1 MRNVIELVDQIY
13 VKVYGFLSFAKN
25 MGKKCGQTL
34 LYTTKKSAADTLK
47 IASDRGIQ
55 KTAETTGNLFGNK
68 IIRLL
73 QRVVVRIQENC
84 LPRKYHK

>member
-25 MGKKCGQTL
+25 MDKKYGQTL
-34 LYTTKKSAADTLK
+34 LYTTKKSAADTFK

-68 IIRLL
+68 IIETITKTASTSSR
-73 QRVVVRIQENC
+73 
-84 LPRKYHK
+84 